1 MAGESAAA
9 GTSGP
14 AGASHDP
21 YPFGKDPWWGKA
33 IILLIVLLPL
43 AAIGYGVWRLWGNG
57 VGPLELGL
65 LFGFW
70 AVSGLGVSVG
80 FHRMLTHRAFTAKP
94 VTRFVVLAAGAMA
107 LEGPPDGWAATHLRH
122 HAKADREGDPH
133 SPLEGFWHAHVA
145 WLLRDRMVHGGT
157 AYQNIRQDPIVRWV
171 SDTWILWALLSLALP
186 AAIGWWVYGTLQGA
200 LDAFVWGGLIR
211 VFLVHH
217 TTWSVNSVGH
227 MFGTRP
233 FRTNDRGANNA
244 VVALFGWGEGWH
256 NNHHAFPKS
265 AYLGLRW
272 WQVDPGAWVVWFL
285 RAIRQ
290 IDNVW
295 KPGPKEMQDRQA

>member
-1 MAGESAAA
+1 MAGAPVTA
-9 GTSGP
+9 GPSEVG
-14 AGASHDP
+14 HDP

-33 IILLIVLLPL
+33 AILAIVLLPL
-43 AAIGYGVWRLWGNG
+43 AAIAYGMWRLWGNG
-57 VGPLELGL
+57 VGPLEVGL
-65 LFGFW
+65 LLGFW
-70 AVSGLGVSVG
+70 AVAGLGVSVG

-94 VTRFVVLAAGAMA
+94 VTRFIVLAAGAMA

-133 SPLEGFWHAHVA
+133 SPLEGFWHAHVG
-145 WLLRDRMVHGGT
+145 WLLRDRMMHSGT
-157 AYQNIRQDPIVRWV
+157 AYQHIRQDPIVRWI
-171 SDTWILWALLSLALP
+171 SDTWVLWTLLSLGLP
-186 AAIGWWVYGTLQGA
+186 AAIGWWVHGTLQGA

-244 VVALFGWGEGWH
+244 IVAVLGWGEGWH

-272 WQVDPGAWVVWFL
+272 WQVDPGGWVVRFL
-285 RAIRQ
+285 RAIGQ
-290 IDNVW
+290 IDHVW
-295 KPGPKEMQDRQA
+295 RPGPKEMQERHA